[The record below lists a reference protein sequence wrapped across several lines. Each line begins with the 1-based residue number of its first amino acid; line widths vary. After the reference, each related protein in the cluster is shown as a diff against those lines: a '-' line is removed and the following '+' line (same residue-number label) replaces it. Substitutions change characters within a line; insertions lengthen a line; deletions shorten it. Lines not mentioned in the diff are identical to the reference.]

1 MVAEPPGR
9 VADWRKTILAAGVG
23 DMTQQGGSG
32 IRSAGWQADHAR
44 RYLETNGEDG
54 HIWRGVP
61 TLLLTTT
68 GRRTGAPYTTPLI
81 YGEDNGRYIVVASRG
96 GAPEHPQW
104 YRNLVAQP
112 AVAVQVKADRFP
124 ARART
129 ASAEEKPALWKL
141 MASIWP
147 AYDEYQARTSRDIPV
162 VILERV

>member
-1 MVAEPPGR
+1 
-9 VADWRKTILAAGVG
+9 
-23 DMTQQGGSG
+23 MTQQNESG

-44 RYLETNGEDG
+44 RYIATNGEDG
-54 HIWRGVP
+54 HLWRGVP

-68 GRRTGAPYTTPLI
+68 GRRTGEPYTTPLI
-81 YGEDNGRYIVVASRG
+81 YGEDGDRYIVVASKG

-104 YRNLVAQP
+104 YRNLLAQP
-112 AVAVQVKADRFP
+112 EVAVQVQAERFR

-129 ASAEEKPALWKL
+129 ASPEEKPVLWQR

-162 VILERV
+162 VILERI